1 MIRRVLGDESL
12 WLTAATLVAA
22 VLASIPGLAGL
33 ATPVKTAIDSAA
45 GAVSAVW
52 VGGVA
57 HRKATATKTTA
68 AASTGT
74 KTTGTSSVT
83 PETLAKVVSDFAAQV
98 DKLAQG

>member
-68 AASTGT
+68 VSTGT

>member
-57 HRKATATKTTA
+57 HRKATAAKTA
-68 AASTGT
+68 AVSTGT
-74 KTTGTSSVT
+74 KATGASSVT